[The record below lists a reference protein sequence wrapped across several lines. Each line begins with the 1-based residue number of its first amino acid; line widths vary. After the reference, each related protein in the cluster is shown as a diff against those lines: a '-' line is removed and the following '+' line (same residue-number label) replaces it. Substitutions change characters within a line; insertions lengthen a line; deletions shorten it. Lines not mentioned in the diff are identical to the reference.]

1 MCDKDSNKRGFGE
14 LSIDMSRSF
23 SEVVQAPKKSKD
35 GSISDQPPA
44 IPSQTSTPEYN
55 RTEKN
60 DTPTFVVTG
69 PFTICDDDIQRIAV
83 AVKSLLS
90 AELATISTQ
99 IQDIVKAEVHKATQ
113 PLKEKVNVLEKQN
126 KDLFQ
131 KVDELEQYGRRP
143 LVRVAGI
150 PETADENTSDKILEA
165 VSAVGIPL
173 QREDIIVSHRVGKP
187 DRNRTRPRQIIAR
200 LKSVDLKFHLVKN
213 SKKFKNN
220 PSTRNVA
227 INEDLTKYR
236 DRLLFLGRQLCRN
249 HNLKSVS
256 SSNGKIKVFDLNN
269 RAHYIREEAD
279 LIQFGHVINSD

>member
-1 MCDKDSNKRGFGE
+1 MICQG
-14 LSIDMSRSF
+14 RSVK
-23 SEVVQAPKKSKD
+23 VVQAPKKSKD

>member
-14 LSIDMSRSF
+14 LSLDMSRSF
-23 SEVVQAPKKSKD
+23 SEVVQSSKKSRD
-35 GSISDQPPA
+35 GSISDQSPA
-44 IPSQTSTPEYN
+44 IPTHTSTPEYD
-55 RTEKN
+55 RTDKVDN
-60 DTPTFVVTG
+60 PTFVVTG
-69 PFTICDDDIQRIAV
+69 PITICDDDIQRIAV

-90 AELATISTQ
+90 VELATISTQ

-131 KVDELEQYGRRP
+131 KIDELEQYGRRP

-173 QREDIIVSHRVGKP
+173 QRDDIIVSHRVGRP

-200 LKSVDLKFHLVKN
+200 LKSVDLKFHLIKN

-220 PSTRNVA
+220 PCTRNVA

-236 DRLLFLGRQLCRN
+236 DRLMFLGRQLCRN

-256 SSNGKIKVFDLNN
+256 SSNGKIKVYDLNN

-279 LIQFGHVINSD
+279 LTQFGHVINSD